1 VRLSRQAGI
10 SLPKGT
16 SAVNRNPAIGFI
28 GFGEAGSLIA
38 GGLRSEGLDRL
49 FAFDIRD
56 IQDRAASSGTR
67 VVDSPAALAEASDI
81 LI

>member
-1 VRLSRQAGI
+1 MRSSRQAGI
-10 SLPKGT
+10 SLPKWC
-16 SAVNRNPAIGFI
+16 SALNRNPAIGFI

-49 FAFDIRD
+49 FTFDVLD
-56 IQDRAASSGTR
+56 VQDRAASNGVR
-67 VVDSPAALAEASDI
+67 AVESPAALAEASDI